1 MAKAYDFL
9 FKLVLIGND
18 YVGKT
23 SILQRF
29 VDGSFTHCTLATIG
43 M

>member
-1 MAKAYDFL
+1 MAETYDLL
-9 FKLVLIGND
+9 FKLVLIGDN

-29 VDGSFTHCTLATIG
+29 MEGSFTLYTKATIG

>member
-9 FKLVLIGND
+9 FKILLIGND

-29 VDGSFTHCTLATIG
+29 VEGSFTLDTIATIG